1 MDGIKVRIFDIEKI
15 TLVIS
20 KIPKNNG
27 SANAFSMPQKSKIKE
42 IKFIIGII
50 NLLCCKMEIITEN
63 ITTNPPIDKIVEI
76 LFAIDELKI
85 SPKFESC
92 IIDPLFLLMK
102 LLLILSC
109 FLCQN
114 LKIKPTVKHPK
125 I

>member
-1 MDGIKVRIFDIEKI
+1 MSRAKEEVGLIENYDYVVVNEDIED
-15 TLVIS
+15 TA
-20 KIPKNNG
+20 
-27 SANAFSMPQKSKIKE
+27 SA
-42 IKFIIGII
+42 
-50 NLLCCKMEIITEN
+50 
-63 ITTNPPIDKIVEI
+63 IDKIVEI

-92 IIDPLFLLMK
+92 IIEPLFLLMK
-102 LLLILSC
+102 LLLILFC